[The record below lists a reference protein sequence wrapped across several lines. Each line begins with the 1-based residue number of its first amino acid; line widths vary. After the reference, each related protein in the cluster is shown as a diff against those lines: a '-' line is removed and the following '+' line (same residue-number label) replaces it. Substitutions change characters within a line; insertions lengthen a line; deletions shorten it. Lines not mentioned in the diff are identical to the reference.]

1 VSTPE
6 LVIVGRL
13 RKAHGI
19 RGDLVVDPIT
29 DAPADV
35 FSAGRR
41 LFAGDINGDPLPGP
55 RPLTVARARP
65 QPDGTV
71 IVAFAEI
78 ADRTAAE
85 PWRNR
90 YVLAPADELAPPSEG
105 EVYLHELPGMRAVL
119 EDGSD
124 IGEVLQVY
132 ELPHALMLD
141 IRHAGGS
148 ALLPFIDEFVRE
160 VNRDARRVVVT
171 PPAGWLD

>member
-1 VSTPE
+1 VSAPE

-13 RKAHGI
+13 RRAHGI

-41 LFAGDINGDPLPGP
+41 LFAGDVDGRPLPGP
-55 RPLTVARARP
+55 RSLTVARARP
-65 QPDGTV
+65 QPDGSV
-71 IVAFAEI
+71 IVAFEEI

-85 PWRNR
+85 PWRDR
-90 YVLAPADELAPPSEG
+90 YVLAPAHELAPPAEG
-105 EVYLHELPGMRAVL
+105 EVYLHELPGMRIVL
-119 EDGSD
+119 EDGTD
-124 IGEVLQVY
+124 IGEVTEVY
-132 ELPHALMLD
+132 EMPHALMLD

-148 ALLPFIDEFVRE
+148 ALLPFIDQFVRA
-160 VNRDARRVVVT
+160 VDRAARSIIVD